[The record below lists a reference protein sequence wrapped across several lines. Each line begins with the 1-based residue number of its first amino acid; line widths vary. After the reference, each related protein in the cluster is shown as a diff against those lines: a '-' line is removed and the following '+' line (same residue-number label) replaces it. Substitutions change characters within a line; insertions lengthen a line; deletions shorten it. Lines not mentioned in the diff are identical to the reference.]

1 MASATRRAAQP
12 ASRKHALTRAV
23 RITTDSIL
31 PLHSPS
37 SRAELLG
44 WLSID
49 ALKPLAEKGQVN
61 LDAPLS
67 DLLRGDDSAT
77 TATTTT
83 ATATASS
90 AERPAESTER
100 PVKEFKRGRKY
111 EGERPN
117 SERGRC
123 DRAEGA
129 HLLAREP
136 HAQSSRPRPPSRSS
150 RRSLPNSKRPAV
162 ARSSSR
168 SSPTRVSLRSRFR
181 PECRRAH
188 HKRLALYIC
197 SILYPSRSPQI
208 CTGRRDGRRLA
219 KVSPDRLCPYRFHA
233 ARLAVRL
240 SLTTVRPRRFTRRR
254 FPNAAAT
261 TAGPGGLAPPVPS

>member
-1 MASATRRAAQP
+1 MVDYRGANIDDLQLSPALVLPVSTSVGTALQLAFERDFRQVASATRRAAQP

-111 EGERPN
+111 EVITPETPL
-117 SERGRC
+117 EKLEAFF
-123 DRAEGA
+123 AEQQAPGGSKVQFA
-129 HLLAREP
+129 LVTDSARKFVLGVVT
-136 HAQSSRPRPPSRSS
+136 ADDLQ
-150 RRSLPNSKRPAV
+150 K
-162 ARSSSR
+162 
-168 SSPTRVSLRSRFR
+168 
-181 PECRRAH
+181 
-188 HKRLALYIC
+188 
-197 SILYPSRSPQI
+197 
-208 CTGRRDGRRLA
+208 
-219 KVSPDRLCPYRFHA
+219 
-233 ARLAVRL
+233 
-240 SLTTVRPRRFTRRR
+240 FTRRR